1 MEATD
6 PYEPIDIPQVLEDS
20 TILADGEKERIKE
33 EEEEEEKVIL
43 ESDVIIPILSEEMAS
58 TGPNIDLE
66 NRKDDPNLIFED
78 DDDESAMYNS
88 DGEIMISNQTLSKE
102 KSTKVHADVLL
113 SQKMIRGIFLV
124 SII

>member
-1 MEATD
+1 M
-6 PYEPIDIPQVLEDS
+6 
-20 TILADGEKERIKE
+20 
-33 EEEEEEKVIL
+33 IL
-43 ESDVIIPILSEEMAS
+43 ESDVIIPTIQKVILSEEMAS

-66 NRKDDPNLIFED
+66 NRKDDPNLIFEE

-88 DGEIMISNQTLSKE
+88 DGEILISNQKPSKE